1 MKDEERPEPEA
12 FLDLVPQVQ
21 KGRLK
26 IYLGAAAG
34 VGKTYEMLEEAHQLR
49 AKGGD
54 VVLGFIEPHGRADT
68 LQKIGDLEVIP
79 RRKIPYR
86 GIVVEETDLD
96 AILARKP
103 EVVVVDELAH
113 TNAPGSKHEKRY
125 QDVEELLASGIN
137 VITAMNIQH
146 VESLNPLMKRV
157 TGVDVRETVP
167 DSFLARADQIV
178 NVDVTVEA
186 LRERLREGKIYP
198 REQIEQALKNFFKPS
213 NLASLREL
221 ALREVA
227 RDLSRQREDREALK
241 REGGRRPGLADRIM
255 VCLSSN
261 PTDAD
266 RLLRKASRMAGQ
278 LNADWFAVHVETPG
292 ESLQKVRTR
301 DFVTLLDN
309 INLAGDLGAETVW
322 LKSDDV
328 VTAILDFAREKSVSK
343 IMIGRSHQPLWRRWL
358 QLNVPMRLVAQ
369 GRDLDIEI
377 VADEDSVAR
386 R

>member
-1 MKDEERPEPEA
+1 MKDEERPEPES

-34 VGKTYEMLEEAHQLR
+34 VGKTYAMLEEAHQLR
-49 AKGGD
+49 AKGVD
-54 VVLGFIEPHGRADT
+54 AVLGFIEPHGRADT

-86 GIVVEETDLD
+86 GIVVEEMDVD

-113 TNAPGSKHEKRY
+113 TNTPGSKHEKRY
-125 QDVEELLASGIN
+125 QDVEELLANGIN

-157 TGVDVRETVP
+157 TGIDVRETVP

-241 REGGRRPGLADRIM
+241 REGGRRPELSDRIM

-261 PTDAD
+261 PSDAD

-292 ESLQKVRTR
+292 ESVQKIRTR
-301 DFVTLLDN
+301 DFVSLLDN

-322 LKSDDV
+322 LKSHDV
-328 VTAILDFAREKSVSK
+328 VRAVLDFAREKSVSK

-358 QLNVPMRLVAQ
+358 QRDVPMRLIAR
-369 GRDLDIEI
+369 GRDLDIEV
-377 VADEDSVAR
+377 VADEDSAAR

>member
-1 MKDEERPEPEA
+1 MKDEGRPEPES
-12 FLDLVPQVQ
+12 FLDLVPEVQ

-34 VGKTYEMLEEAHQLR
+34 VGKTYAMLQEAHQLR
-49 AKGGD
+49 AKGHD
-54 VVLGFIEPHGRADT
+54 VVLGFIEPHGRAET
-68 LQKIGDLEVIP
+68 VEKIEDLEVVP
-79 RRKIPYR
+79 RHKLPYR
-86 GIVVEETDLD
+86 GIVVEEIDLD

-103 EVVVVDELAH
+103 EVVVVDELPH
-113 TNAPGSKHEKRY
+113 TNAAGSKHEKRY
-125 QDVEELLASGIN
+125 QDVEELLAAGIN

-157 TGVDVRETVP
+157 TGIEVRETVP
-167 DSFLARADQIV
+167 DSFLARADQVV

-186 LRERLREGKIYP
+186 LRERLRDGKIYP
-198 REQIEQALKNFFKPS
+198 REQIEHALKNFFKPS

-241 REGGRRPGLADRIM
+241 REGGRRPELAERIM

-278 LNADWFAVHVETPG
+278 LNADWFAVHIETPN
-292 ESLQKVRTR
+292 ESVRKIRTR
-301 DFVTLLDN
+301 DFVSLLDN

-328 VTAILDFAREKSVSK
+328 VKAVLEFAREKSVSK
-343 IMIGRSHQPLWRRWL
+343 IMIGRSHQPLWRRIL
-358 QLNVPMRLVAQ
+358 QRDVPTRLISQ

-377 VADEDSVAR
+377 VADEDSVTPR
-386 R
+386 

>member
-1 MKDEERPEPEA
+1 MKDEERPEPES
-12 FLDLVPQVQ
+12 FLNLEPEVQ

-49 AKGGD
+49 AKGVD
-54 VVLGFIEPHGRADT
+54 VVIGFVETHGRAET
-68 LQKIGDLEVIP
+68 AQKIGDLEVIP
-79 RRKIPYR
+79 RRKVPYR
-86 GIVVEETDLD
+86 GIVVEEMDLD

-113 TNAPGSKHEKRY
+113 TNAPGCKYEKRY
-125 QDVEELLASGIN
+125 QDVEELLANGIN

-198 REQIEQALKNFFKPS
+198 REQIEHALRNFFKPS

-227 RDLSRQREDREALK
+227 RDLSRQREDREAVK
-241 REGGRRPGLADRIM
+241 REGGRRPEVSERIM

-278 LNADWFAVHVETPG
+278 LNADWYAVHVETPG
-292 ESLQKVRTR
+292 ESVQKIRTR
-301 DFVTLLDN
+301 DFVSLLDN
-309 INLAGDLGAETVW
+309 INLAEDLGAETVW

-328 VTAILDFAREKSVSK
+328 VKAVLEFAREKSISK
-343 IMIGRSHQPLWRRWL
+343 IMIGRSHQPLWRRLL
-358 QLNVPMRLVAQ
+358 QLNLPARLIAE

-377 VADEDSVAR
+377 VADEPRAATR
-386 R
+386 